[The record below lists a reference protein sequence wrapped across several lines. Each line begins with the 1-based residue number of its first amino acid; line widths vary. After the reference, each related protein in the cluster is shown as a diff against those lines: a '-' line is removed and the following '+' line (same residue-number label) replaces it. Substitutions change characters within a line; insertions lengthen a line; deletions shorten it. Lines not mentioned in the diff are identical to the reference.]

1 MCTTV
6 VSTNDYYYY
15 LQERS
20 SSCSSQKY
28 QRVHFDS
35 FFLGGGEQK
44 LFQSIRRYSV
54 TKSGKSLV
62 KFHWQQWFESLFSI
76 WQNIEP
82 ILAYVFAIEANFDP
96 SKFQNLEFLVKHLVT
111 LFVTI

>member
-1 MCTTV
+1 MIIIITYKNV
-6 VSTNDYYYY
+6 VVVAAAKSIKECI
-15 LQERS
+15 LIL
-20 SSCSSQKY
+20 
-28 QRVHFDS
+28 
-35 FFLGGGEQK
+35 FFLGGEQK

>member
-35 FFLGGGEQK
+35 FFLGGEQK